1 MSHRSLI
8 AFCLML
14 MISAFALSPT
24 ADAAATDSAAT
35 DSAAA
40 DRQRPRV
47 GLALSGGGAKGFAH
61 IGVLKVLESAGVPID
76 CISGTSMGSIV
87 GALYAIGYSVDEI
100 EAIAL
105 ESDWEDIF
113 SDAITRR
120 DRPIEQKLV
129 EDRYLLSLPL
139 VGTKI
144 GLPRGL
150 IAGQKVSALLD
161 RLTLPV
167 HGQTSFRELP
177 IPFSCVAT
185 DIVTGEAVVLD
196 SGFLPEA
203 IRASMAIP
211 SAFTPVE
218 IDGRLLVDGMLV
230 RNFPVQDVIDLGADL
245 VVGVDVG
252 TPLANRD
259 ELKTFVQILGQ
270 AIGFIGAES
279 TARQRGMCDVLIA
292 PDVNDVTALDFKK
305 MREIIAAGEAA
316 ARQALPQLQ
325 DLVAGLG
332 EIVPRDEPRPVAPDS
347 FLVWDVVIDGLAEV
361 DPEIVRSV
369 FGIDPRS
376 RVSLADIEAGVARTY
391 STGMFERVTFRAEP
405 VSDATRLRLAV
416 IEKTDDYFRFGL
428 RYNTEDR
435 LLAIFNVLYKNHL
448 GVSSM
453 LNVDAVVGG
462 RSELVGEYLIH
473 PLPERSL
480 TLATRIGYLDDED
493 EVYSGRDRIAKYDQ
507 SALFA
512 EVNVGST
519 ISNRSGFGIG
529 LRGEWVSLDPDVVA
543 DDLYSYQE
551 NMLILV
557 GTGAFD
563 TLDRSYFPRSGV
575 SLFTRHEYSEGS
587 LGSEGTFSR
596 HFADL
601 KFVIPLRHRVS
612 LICETAAGTT
622 TGDDVPTHFNFILGG
637 VDTPALLFERK
648 MTAISFY
655 GLHRQQRVGTH
666 LQFAQLG
673 AQYEIGS
680 QVVLQLMAN
689 AGNTF
694 DEWELDFSEDRFET
708 GAGITV
714 GVYTPLGPIQLTGM
728 YGSADQ
734 YLGYLNI
741 GMKF

>member
-245 VVGVDVG
+245 VVGSKLYIIGSLLV
-252 TPLANRD
+252 
-259 ELKTFVQILGQ
+259 KTGMAFV
-270 AIGFIGAES
+270 
-279 TARQRGMCDVLIA
+279 
-292 PDVNDVTALDFKK
+292 
-305 MREIIAAGEAA
+305 AAG
-316 ARQALPQLQ
+316 
-325 DLVAGLG
+325 
-332 EIVPRDEPRPVAPDS
+332 
-347 FLVWDVVIDGLAEV
+347 LAYH
-361 DPEIVRSV
+361 RC
-369 FGIDPRS
+369 
-376 RVSLADIEAGVARTY
+376 
-391 STGMFERVTFRAEP
+391 
-405 VSDATRLRLAV
+405 
-416 IEKTDDYFRFGL
+416 RF
-428 RYNTEDR
+428 
-435 LLAIFNVLYKNHL
+435 
-448 GVSSM
+448 
-453 LNVDAVVGG
+453 
-462 RSELVGEYLIH
+462 
-473 PLPERSL
+473 
-480 TLATRIGYLDDED
+480 
-493 EVYSGRDRIAKYDQ
+493 
-507 SALFA
+507 
-512 EVNVGST
+512 
-519 ISNRSGFGIG
+519 
-529 LRGEWVSLDPDVVA
+529 
-543 DDLYSYQE
+543 
-551 NMLILV
+551 
-557 GTGAFD
+557 
-563 TLDRSYFPRSGV
+563 
-575 SLFTRHEYSEGS
+575 
-587 LGSEGTFSR
+587 
-596 HFADL
+596 
-601 KFVIPLRHRVS
+601 
-612 LICETAAGTT
+612 
-622 TGDDVPTHFNFILGG
+622 
-637 VDTPALLFERK
+637 
-648 MTAISFY
+648 
-655 GLHRQQRVGTH
+655 
-666 LQFAQLG
+666 
-673 AQYEIGS
+673 
-680 QVVLQLMAN
+680 
-689 AGNTF
+689 
-694 DEWELDFSEDRFET
+694 
-708 GAGITV
+708 
-714 GVYTPLGPIQLTGM
+714 
-728 YGSADQ
+728 
-734 YLGYLNI
+734 
-741 GMKF
+741 